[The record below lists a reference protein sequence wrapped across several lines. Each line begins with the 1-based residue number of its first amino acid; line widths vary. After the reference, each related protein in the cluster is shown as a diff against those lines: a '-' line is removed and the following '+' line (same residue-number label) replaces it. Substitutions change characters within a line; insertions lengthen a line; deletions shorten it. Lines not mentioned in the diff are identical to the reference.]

1 MDREALRSRW
11 LTAEENAHIIGWD
24 FSWMDG
30 HYTQPDTPWSLR
42 DIITAHLQPGH
53 RLLDMETGGGEFL
66 LSLGHPPQKTAATE
80 AYPPNVQLCRER
92 LSPLG
97 VDFRPAAGDGPL
109 PFGDRTFDVVINRHG
124 SFDPKEVY
132 RVLKPGGLFITQQV
146 GGMNDHGLVELLIPG
161 QNRSHSDFN
170 ARNIAEDFRR
180 AGFTVETE
188 REAFMPC
195 RFFDVEALIWFAR
208 IIVWEFPGF
217 SVDAC
222 FDRLLRAQQM
232 IEQQGWVQ
240 GLTHRFL
247 LVARKKHQYYYG
259 IAPSAALHR
268 LWADNIARHPGDPHW
283 ERWRKQYLYYNTH
296 DMARTYVVLC
306 GDDPVGEGTLL
317 FSPSCSA
324 IRERTVL
331 ADDHTVANVNA
342 LRILKEHEGQ
352 GHISAIVHQMMADA
366 RRRGFTR
373 LTIGVEADNARN
385 RAIYRHWGFTDLVL
399 KAKEDG
405 KEILYFAKEI

>member
-1 MDREALRSRW
+1 MR
-11 LTAEENAHIIGWD
+11 
-24 FSWMDG
+24 
-30 HYTQPDTPWSLR
+30 
-42 DIITAHLQPGH
+42 
-53 RLLDMETGGGEFL
+53 
-66 LSLGHPPQKTAATE
+66 
-80 AYPPNVQLCRER
+80 
-92 LSPLG
+92 
-97 VDFRPAAGDGPL
+97 
-109 PFGDRTFDVVINRHG
+109 
-124 SFDPKEVY
+124 
-132 RVLKPGGLFITQQV
+132 
-146 GGMNDHGLVELLIPG
+146 
-161 QNRSHSDFN
+161 
-170 ARNIAEDFRR
+170 
-180 AGFTVETE
+180 
-188 REAFMPC
+188 
-195 RFFDVEALIWFAR
+195 RFFDELKDFPKKGDTFLLVLCLI
-208 IIVWEFPGF
+208 VSGF
-217 SVDAC
+217 GLICIASATSADKFGSNIRYITLQSVAIMMGVAAYIFISSLDL
-222 FDRLLRAQQM
+222 DLLS
-232 IEQQGWVQ
+232 E
-240 GLTHRFL
+240 HRFL